1 MWIVAKIKNKN
12 FKIFSKNLKEKLNGV
27 IFYFPKIKE
36 KDLNKN
42 LLGNYVFCHHKLFS
56 DTNFKL
62 SLNYTKGL
70 EYFLNCD
77 FTNQQEIT
85 KFISY
90 CKHHEDQ
97 GGFIKNSFF
106 KEKLIKNGKFICGPF
121 INSLFEVL
129 KIEKGKLLVQIGN
142 LRVNISDNEKALY
155 QPS

>member
-1 MWIVAKIKNKN
+1 MWVVAKIKNNN
-12 FKIFSKNLKEKLNGV
+12 FNIFSQNLSEKLNGV
-27 IFYFPKIKE
+27 NFYFPKIKE
-36 KDLNKN
+36 KNLNKN
-42 LLGNYVFCHHKLFS
+42 LLGNYVFCNHKLFREK
-56 DTNFKL
+56 NLKL

-90 CKHHEDQ
+90 CKSHEDQ
-97 GGFIKNSFF
+97 NGFIKNSFF
-106 KEKLIKNGKFICGPF
+106 KEKLSRNGKFICGPF
-121 INSLFEVL
+121 INSLFKVL
-129 KIEKGKLLVQIGN
+129 KIEKNKLLVQIGN